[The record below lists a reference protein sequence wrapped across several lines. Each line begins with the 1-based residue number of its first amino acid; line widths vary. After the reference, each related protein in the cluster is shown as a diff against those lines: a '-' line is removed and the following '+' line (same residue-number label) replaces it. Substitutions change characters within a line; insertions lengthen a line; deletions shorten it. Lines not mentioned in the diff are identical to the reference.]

1 MRGPSIRQATVILA
15 AVVFAAVV
23 ISQSWAGN
31 PITGASIV
39 SATVSALSLGAIYA
53 LAASGLV
60 VTYTTTGIFNFAQG
74 AIGMVMAYI
83 FWQCT
88 QSWGWPQLPSV
99 LLVVFVIAPAFG
111 VLLYVVLMRHL
122 VGADLVVQIMAT
134 IGLMVGLI
142 GLAAFVWDPQNFRQV
157 PYFLDGQGFHVGD
170 TFVLWHRAIAVV
182 VGVVAAVGLRTF
194 LRRTRT
200 GLAMRA
206 VVDDPDLAALHA
218 APPARVSAL
227 AWAISASLAATAGL
241 LLAPEVQLSI
251 EGLTLLII
259 DAFAAA
265 ILGRLRSLPL
275 TVAGGILL
283 GALNAFAL
291 GYLQFTGRWTNFVA
305 AIPTIVLF
313 FALLG
318 MPAARIQ
325 VGRARAKLHARVPRL
340 WEATLGSILF
350 VLVVA
355 LVGSQLTLTNQNRLT
370 VAVIS
375 ALLLL
380 SLVPLI
386 GWAGQVS
393 LAPMAFA
400 GVGAYAMVEWA
411 PTGSPEGLVFGALL
425 AIPFGV
431 LMALPALRLRGLYFA
446 LASIAFARGM
456 ELLFFT
462 QPEVFGDVS
471 AKSHVARPDVLG
483 LDMANQLTFLV
494 ATAALFAVAAIGLV
508 ALRRSRYGRR
518 LTALRD
524 SEAATT
530 TVGLDVRVIKLA
542 VFSLSAMLGAVA
554 GALLAIQ
561 RGTPSAGD
569 FTMFAGLALTLFLVV
584 GGVALFGG
592 ILQFGLA
599 LLAIEWAS
607 RFARLLEAAGPAF
620 AAIGLARN
628 PYGSAGALGANLAKL
643 LPWRRHTAPTGTLKS
658 PPAPTTSERGT
669 SPPTVHADDGGARS
683 QGTRG

>member
-1 MRGPSIRQATVILA
+1 VLLA
-15 AVVFAAVV
+15 ALVFATVV

-31 PITGASIV
+31 PITSASIV
-39 SATVSALSLGAIYA
+39 SAMVSALALGAIYA

-99 LLVVFVIAPAFG
+99 LVIVLVIAPAFG
-111 VLLYVVLMRHL
+111 VFLYAVLMRHL

-134 IGLMVGLI
+134 IGLMVGLM
-142 GLAAFVWDPQNFRQV
+142 GVAAFVWDPQEFRQI
-157 PYFLDGQGFHVGD
+157 PYFFDGQGFHVGD
-170 TFVLWHRAIAVV
+170 TFVLWHRAIAII
-182 VGVVAAVGLRTF
+182 VGIAVAIGLRLF

-206 VVDDPDLAALHA
+206 VVDDPELAALHA
-218 APPARVSAL
+218 SSPSRVSAL
-227 AWAISASLAATAGL
+227 AWAISASLGAIAGL

-275 TVAGGILL
+275 TVAGGMLL

-291 GYLQFTGRWTNFVA
+291 GFLQFTGRWTNFVS

-313 FALLG
+313 FALLA

-325 VGRARAKLHARVPRL
+325 VGRARAKLHARVPKL
-340 WEATLGSILF
+340 WEATLASMLF
-350 VLVVA
+350 VAVVA

-375 ALLLL
+375 ALLLV

-386 GWAGQVS
+386 GWAGQVA

-400 GVGAYAMVEWA
+400 GIGAYAMVEWA
-411 PTGSPEGLVFGALL
+411 PSGSAAGLLFGALL

-471 AKSHVARPDVLG
+471 VSSHVARPDVLG
-483 LDMANQLTFLV
+483 VDMADQLTFLIT
-494 ATAALFAVAAIGLV
+494 TAVLFAGAAIGLV
-508 ALRRSRYGRR
+508 ALRRSMYGRR
-518 LTALRD
+518 LLALRD

-530 TVGLDVRVIKLA
+530 TVGLDVRLIKLA

-584 GGVALFGG
+584 GGVALVAGALFGG
-592 ILQFGLA
+592 ILQFVLA
-599 LLAIEWAS
+599 LVAIEWAS
-607 RFARLLEAAGPAF
+607 RFTRLLEAAGPAF

-628 PYGSAGALGANLAKL
+628 PYGAAGKLGANLSKL
-643 LPWRRHTAPTGTLKS
+643 LPWRRSTPPAGTVPPSSPVPATNGPGPS
-658 PPAPTTSERGT
+658 PPAELATK
-669 SPPTVHADDGGARS
+669 HGAS
-683 QGTRG
+683 QGTQA